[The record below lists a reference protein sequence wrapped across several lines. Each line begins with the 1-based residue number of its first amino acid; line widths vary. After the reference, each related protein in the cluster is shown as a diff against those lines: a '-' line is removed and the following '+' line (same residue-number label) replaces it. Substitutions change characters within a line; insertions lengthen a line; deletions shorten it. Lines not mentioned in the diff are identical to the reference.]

1 MTRKPAVNLVGAQ
14 SGTIIATLVS
24 KGFMRRISVCILAAT
39 SLMGQALRPV
49 AFTNAVI
56 IDGNGGPPVEHGV
69 LVMRGEKVEAVGAAG
84 SVQIPAYAEVRDL
97 KGKALMPGL
106 ADMHVHL
113 NGGWDGESVDMLG
126 YQRYLNAL
134 LYAGVTTVFD
144 AGNTLPYI
152 IQLRDEVA
160 AGRLIGPRIYCAG
173 PLLDG
178 ADPAWRPI
186 SYSVTSV
193 DQIPGIVKELKESR
207 VDAIKVY
214 AGLSDRLVGALARE
228 ARTNSLPLLI
238 DQAWRNGSIEMV
250 MGDGVTMFA
259 HLPDAPIGMFYGTE
273 TVKIMKARG
282 VKFTSTLSVVESFS
296 RRRLENLAF
305 LDSPLIRDTMPA
317 SFLAGLRAA
326 TPRYLQ
332 GRGRPQNLERL
343 KQRSANTKIL
353 YDAGLLIAA
362 GTDAAYPGV
371 FHGEGLH
378 HELELLVEAGLTPL
392 AAISSATHNA
402 AQFIGA
408 EKEWG
413 TLEPGRRADLL
424 VIHGRPDQRIQDTRN
439 IVAVIQ
445 RGQTLDRTK
454 LKLNPAADPGF
465 LPTVAIKTEGGR

>member
-1 MTRKPAVNLVGAQ
+1 MR
-14 SGTIIATLVS
+14 TISIYMLAT
-24 KGFMRRISVCILAAT
+24 T
-39 SLMGQALRPV
+39 SLIGQGSRPV

-56 IDGNGGPPVEHGV
+56 IDGNGGPAVENGV

-84 SVQIPAYAEVRDL
+84 SVRIPAGAEVRDV
-97 KGKALMPGL
+97 KGKVLMPGL
-106 ADMHVHL
+106 ADMHLHL

-144 AGNTLPYI
+144 AGNNLPYI
-152 IQLRDEVA
+152 VQLRDEVA
-160 AGRLIGPRIYCAG
+160 ASRLIGPRIYCAG

-186 SYSVTSV
+186 SYSVTSLE
-193 DQIPGIVKELKESR
+193 QIPGIVKELKQNR
-207 VDAIKVY
+207 VDAIKAYV
-214 AGLSDRLVGALARE
+214 GLSDRLVGALARE
-228 ARTNSLPLLI
+228 VRKNSLPLLV

-259 HLPDAPIGMFYGTE
+259 HLPDVPAGMYDGTE
-273 TVKIMKARG
+273 AVKIMKDRG

-296 RRRLENLAF
+296 KRRLENLAF
-305 LDSPLIRDTMPA
+305 LDSPLIRDTIPVT
-317 SFLAGLRAA
+317 FLADLRAA

-332 GRGRPQNLERL
+332 GPGRSQNLGRF
-343 KQRSANTKIL
+343 KQRSANAKVL

-362 GTDAAYPGV
+362 GTDAPYPGV
-371 FHGEGLH
+371 FQGEALH

-424 VIHGRPDQRIQDTRN
+424 VIDGRPDQRIRDTRN

-445 RGQTLDRTK
+445 RGQTLDRAK
-454 LKLNPAADPGF
+454 LKLNPATDPRF
-465 LPTVAIKTEGGR
+465 LPAVAIKTEGGR